1 MKTKMLADFEIFI
14 SVALMENFIFCA
26 VLRVQ
31 VWSLVRDL
39 KDLSLYQDG

>member
-1 MKTKMLADFEIFI
+1 MKSSTYYFHMKTKMLADFEIFI

-31 VWSLVRDL
+31 V
-39 KDLSLYQDG
+39 